1 LAARADDDDALER
14 GAHRLSPNSRGMPI
28 QVLPTDFV
36 DARIFV
42 PEVFEDERGFFKEA
56 YSTAKY
62 KALGLSDEFVQDS
75 VSFSR
80 RNVIRGLHYD
90 VRMSKL
96 VQVLRGRIFDVIV
109 DLREGSPTSLRWQGF
124 ELSAENHRQL
134 YVPAGFAHGFLALS
148 DDVVFSYKHGALHDP
163 AHERSV
169 RWDDPTLA
177 IAWPLA
183 GDPILSAKDRAAPP
197 LA

>member
-1 LAARADDDDALER
+1 
-14 GAHRLSPNSRGMPI
+14 MPI

-183 GDPILSAKDRAAPP
+183 GDPILSAKARAAPP

>member
-1 LAARADDDDALER
+1 
-14 GAHRLSPNSRGMPI
+14 MPI

-36 DARIFV
+36 EARIFV
-42 PEVFEDERGFFKEA
+42 PEVFEDERGFFKET

-62 KALGLSDEFVQDS
+62 RALGLSDEFVQDS

-80 RNVIRGLHYD
+80 QNVIRGLHYD

-124 ELSAENHRQL
+124 ELSADNHRQL
-134 YVPAGFAHGFLALS
+134 YVPAGFAHGFLALT
-148 DDVVFSYKHGALHDP
+148 DDVIFSYKHGALHDP

-169 RWDDPTLA
+169 RWNDPTLA
-177 IAWPLA
+177 IAWPLT